1 MDITDFIARIRDHYV
16 EQFEVFADKQR
27 RSCSH
32 YRGGSE
38 IKLRLSET
46 SKLFERLYC
55 ADFVKTDV
63 NGQNEI
69 IEFQPENILTFK
81 TISGSFGAAAYS
93 IEHLRWD
100 DVLIHHDLAELP
112 PLEISGWFRC
122 WFDVDD
128 ERHVSHAP
136 LSFVI
141 HSLGIEPRVI
151 SIDFGT
157 APPEAFWEM
166 LGILQ
171 KAGALAIRISSSRD
185 EAEAKADA

>member
-16 EQFEVFADKQR
+16 EQFGVFADQQK
-27 RSCSH
+27 RSSH
-32 YRGGSE
+32 RGGSE
-38 IKLRLSET
+38 IKLRFGET

-63 NGQNEI
+63 DGQNEI
-69 IEFQPENILTFK
+69 IELQLENILTFD

-100 DVLIHHDLAELP
+100 DVLVYHDLAELP
-112 PLEISGWFRC
+112 PAEISWWFRR
-122 WFDVDD
+122 WFDIDD
-128 ERHVSHAP
+128 ERHVSQAP

-141 HSLGIEPRVI
+141 HSLLIEPGVI

-166 LGILQ
+166 LGLLQ
-171 KAGALAIRISSSRD
+171 SAGATAIRISSSRD
-185 EAEAKADA
+185 EAEVSADA